1 MLADLALVGF
11 GNVGRRFATL
21 LAERRQQLAADHD
34 LECRVIGI
42 ATRRHGAALSPG
54 GLDPA
59 AAAQSIEA
67 GGFLKQPSGE
77 IAADTSAVIDT
88 LARSSAPLRVL
99 VETTTLD
106 IAAAQPART
115 HVARAIEAGCHVV
128 TANKGPVAFAYR
140 ELSEAAARRGVSF
153 LFEGAVMDGIPVFNL
168 VRETMPTVR
177 IEGFRG
183 VVNSTTNYILTALE
197 GGQEYA
203 PALAQ
208 MQAQGIA
215 EADPSLDVD
224 GWDAAAKASALA
236 NVLLDA
242 RITPHDVD
250 RTGIGPGTATWAR
263 EAPGRGHRVRLV
275 ASARRGERP
284 IVAPMELP
292 ADDHLAGLRGMA
304 NALMLDTDTLGRVV
318 ISQLDGGL
326 THTAYALLS
335 DLITIRRRAA
345 GSDREP

>member
-42 ATRRHGAALSPG
+42 ATRRHGAVISPD
-54 GLDPA
+54 GLDPT
-59 AAAQSIEA
+59 AAAQVIEA
-67 GGFLKQPSGE
+67 NGFLKQVSGDV
-77 IAADTSAVIDT
+77 AADTGTVMDA

-106 IAAAQPART
+106 IAAAQPARA

-183 VVNSTTNYILTALE
+183 VVNSTTNHILTALE
-197 GGQEYA
+197 AGQEYA

-250 RTGIGPGTATWAR
+250 RTGIGPDTAAWAR
-263 EAPGRGHRVRLV
+263 EAFGRGHRVRLV
-275 ASARRGERP
+275 AFAWRGARP

-292 ADDHLAGLRGMA
+292 ADDLLAGLRGMA
-304 NALMLDTDTLGRVV
+304 NALILDTDTLGRVV

-345 GSDREP
+345 GVRP

>member
-11 GNVGRRFATL
+11 GNVGRRFARL
-21 LAERRQQLAADHD
+21 VEERRDQLTRDYD
-34 LECRVIGI
+34 LTCRVVGI
-42 ATRRHGAALSPG
+42 ATRRHGAVLNRDGIDASG
-54 GLDPA
+54 
-59 AAAQSIEA
+59 AAQLIEA
-67 GGFLKQPSGE
+67 GGGLNE
-77 IAADTSAVIDT
+77 LDTYTSVGSHDVIDALST
-88 LARSSAPLRVL
+88 SSAPIRVL

-106 IAAAQPART
+106 IEAAQPALE
-115 HVARAIEAGCHVV
+115 HVRRALDAGHHVV

-140 ELSEAAARRGVSF
+140 ELADLAALRGVSF
-153 LFEGAVMDGIPVFNL
+153 LFEGAVMDGVPVFNL

-183 VVNSTTNYILTALE
+183 VVNSTTNHILTALE
-197 GGQEYA
+197 AGDEYA

-215 EADPSLDVD
+215 EADPSLDVE
-224 GWDAAAKASALA
+224 GWDAAAKASTLA

-242 RITPHDVD
+242 GITPHDVD
-250 RTGIGPGTATWAR
+250 RNGVGPMTAAWAR
-263 EAPGRGHRVRLV
+263 DAMGRGNRVRLV

-284 IVAPMELP
+284 VVAPVELP
-292 ADDHLAGLRGMA
+292 SNDLLAGLRGMA
-304 NALMLDTDTLGRVV
+304 NALILETDTLGRVV

-335 DLITIRRRAA
+335 DLVAVRRRTI
-345 GSDREP
+345 GVRP